1 MCLNNMN
8 VQALF
13 NILIGFMNEVMKGVK
28 RCYIREYLI
37 KHHYVNVHN
46 LCSYLNISLAYSIYF
61 KGSRILERKHSIIL
75 IFRST

>member
-1 MCLNNMN
+1 MN
-8 VQALF
+8 VRALL

-37 KHHYVNVHN
+37 KHHYVRK
-46 LCSYLNISLAYSIYF
+46 CSQMCLYLNISLAYSIYF
-61 KGSRILERKHSIIL
+61 KGSKILERKHSIIL